1 MADLEPVAQPIIAR
15 PAEPGPVAYSDLD
28 YALSPDTA
36 DRLLNRHPKNTQR
49 VYDHNWKQFA
59 RWCNGEG
66 RISLPAT
73 PQTLADYVGR
83 LIGISLSPAT
93 IDQIIGTIRSFHAD
107 AGYRNTPDT
116 RETLKMLRQ
125 YKKEWADAGGRVRKA
140 TPVLI
145 PALRAM
151 IQTCDLDTPAGIR
164 DRSLLL
170 LGFNGM
176 CRRSELSGLNINDFQ
191 AAGDE
196 GVSLFIKYSKTD
208 RDAKGTKVSI
218 PYGQHAATCAV
229 RATRDW
235 IALLA
240 ERGAVTGA
248 LYRPVDRHGRIG
260 DEPQAAGHLAQRLT
274 GGSVSE
280 VVRRHARLAGLE
292 DASTYTGHSL
302 RSGGATSAYMAGA
315 PVAQIA
321 IHGRWQENSPVV
333 LGYIRAVDE
342 WSNNPMKGIGL

>member
-1 MADLEPVAQPIIAR
+1 MAELEPAARPIIAR
-15 PAEPGPVAYSDLD
+15 PAEPVPVAYSDLD
-28 YALSPDTA
+28 YAISPETA
-36 DRLLNRHPKNTQR
+36 ERLLKRHPDNTR
-49 VYDHNWKQFA
+49 RAYDWNWDQFT
-59 RWCNGEG
+59 RWCATEG
-66 RISLPAT
+66 RVPLPAT

-83 LIGISLSPAT
+83 LIGISLAPAT
-93 IDQIIGTIRSFHAD
+93 IEQVIGTIRSVHAD
-107 AGYRNTPDT
+107 AGYRNAPDT

-140 TPVLI
+140 PPILI
-145 PALRAM
+145 AALRAM
-151 IQTCDLDTPAGIR
+151 VATCDLETPAGVR

-176 CRRSELSGLNINDFQ
+176 CRRSELSKLDIGDVR

-196 GVSLFIKYSKTD
+196 GVSLYIKYSKTD
-208 RDAKGTKVSI
+208 RDAEGAKVSI
-218 PYGQHAATCAV
+218 PYGQHAPTCAV

-240 ERGAVTGA
+240 DHSVTSGA

-260 DEPQAAGHLAQRLT
+260 DEPDAAGHLAQRLT
-274 GGSVSE
+274 GTSISE
-280 VVRRHARLAGLE
+280 IVRRRARLAKID

-321 IHGRWQENSPVV
+321 IHGRWRENSPVV
-333 LGYIRAVDE
+333 LGYIRAVDD